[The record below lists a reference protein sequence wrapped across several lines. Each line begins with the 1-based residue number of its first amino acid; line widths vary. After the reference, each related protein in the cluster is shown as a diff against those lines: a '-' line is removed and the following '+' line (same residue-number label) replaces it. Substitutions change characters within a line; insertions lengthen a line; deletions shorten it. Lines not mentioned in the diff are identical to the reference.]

1 MDSAAE
7 DSRNADGAGDVD
19 DLISGLHDD
28 VLLHILEAVARA
40 LGARSRAPLR
50 LSPAGGVVHHSDL
63 AVRSL
68 GAVRL
73 LRQRRPFPA
82 W

>member
-40 LGARSRAPLR
+40 LGARSRAPLL
-50 LSPAGGVVHHSDL
+50 LSPAGSVVHHGDL

-68 GAVRL
+68 GAARL